1 MKFLLLLLG
10 LAYFFCPYDLL
21 PDFFLG
27 PGWIDDIGLLGL
39 LAWYFYRHKRKP
51 FNRQNPGY
59 TEQGYSSGRDRAEFF
74 GKKRSQATWE
84 SGNGDGT
91 KDPYTVLGIGKDASP
106 EEISKAYRRL
116 ATQYHP
122 DKLQHLGE
130 EFRELAE
137 IKFKEI
143 QKAYETLRA
152 R

>member
-1 MKFLLLLLG
+1 MKFFLLLLG

-51 FNRQNPGY
+51 FNRKGPGY
-59 TEQGYSSGRDRAEFF
+59 KEQGFSSGQDTGGFF
-74 GKKRSQATWE
+74 GKKQSQAAGE
-84 SGNGDGT
+84 SGKRDET
-91 KDPYTVLGIGKDASP
+91 KDPYTVLGIGKNASP

-116 ATQYHP
+116 ASQYHP
-122 DKLQHLGE
+122 DKVQHLGE
-130 EFRELAE
+130 DFRELAE
-137 IKFKEI
+137 MKFKEI

-152 R
+152 I